1 MRFGINLMAW
11 SAGVSAEELALL
23 PRLAEMGYDG
33 VELPLLQPDLLD
45 PVAIHAALRQAGLRC
60 TASSAMPRGGSL
72 LIPSEHPIALA
83 WLDRCCRVAAACGAT
98 LLCGPLYSPV
108 GLLAGRPRTAG
119 EWDACVQGLRAV
131 GKIAERYGIIIA
143 LEPLNRFETYFL
155 NTAADALRL
164 TEEVDHPLIGILLD
178 TFHMNIEEQDPAAAI
193 TQVGPHLVHFHAS
206 ANDRGTVGSG
216 HIDWS
221 ATAQALHA
229 SGYAGLPET
238 WMVAETFSA
247 VLPELAAATAIWRRI
262 IPDPWLYAR
271 ASLAAM
277 HSFMERTQT

>member
-11 SAGVSAEELALL
+11 SAGVGAEELALL

-33 VELPLLQPDLLD
+33 VELPILQPDLID
-45 PVAIHAALRQAGLRC
+45 PQAVRDALRQAGLRC
-60 TASSAMPRGGSL
+60 TASSAMPHGGSL
-72 LIPSEHPIALA
+72 LTPSEHPTALE
-83 WLDRCCRVAAACGAT
+83 WLDRCCRVAAGCEAT

-108 GLLAGRPRTAG
+108 GLLTGRPRTAA
-119 EWDACVQGLRAV
+119 EWDACVKGLRAA
-131 GKIAERYGIIIA
+131 GKIAERYGIILA
-143 LEPLNRFETYFL
+143 LEPLNRFEAYFL

-164 TEEVDHPLIGILLD
+164 VEEVNHPLVGILLD

-193 TQVGPHLVHFHAS
+193 TLAGPHLVHFHAS

-216 HIDWS
+216 HIHWP
-221 ATAQALHA
+221 AIGQALQA
-229 SGYAGLPET
+229 SGYAELPET

-262 IPDPWLYAR
+262 IPDPWIYAR
-271 ASLAAM
+271 DSLTSM
-277 HSFMERTQT
+277 HEFTG